1 MDDLVRI
8 ERGVFDRLLADAR
21 ANPNIECCGLLA
33 GREAVISAI
42 LPAKNALQSPKAYE
56 IAPQELFELFRRIR
70 SAGLEHLGI
79 YHSHPNGENT
89 PSPLDI
95 ERAFYPESAYLIICY
110 ASGCNSPDSGF
121 SHCRR
126 ANPRALSPDYLSLMD
141 FDCCWIMRR
150 RCEPEPNDRR
160 REPSAPR
167 FPRNTFALAHSPAA
181 GVSGARHFP

>member
-56 IAPQELFELFRRIR
+56 IAPQQLFELFRRIR
-70 SAGLEHLGI
+70 LSFPSQRGKRPFSAR
-79 YHSHPNGENT
+79 Y
-89 PSPLDI
+89 
-95 ERAFYPESAYLIICY
+95 RARVLSRICLSYYLY
-110 ASGCNSPDSGF
+110 ASSCISPRSGF

-141 FDCCWIMRR
+141 FDCCRIMRR

-160 REPSAPR
+160 REPNAPR
-167 FPRNTFALAHSPAA
+167 FPTNTFALAHSPGA
-181 GVSGARHFP
+181 GVSGARHSP